1 MSIQLDA
8 TTPVKI
14 TAKATD
20 KEGNIVDV
28 PVGDITLTAET
39 LTGDFGTM
47 HDDNDTFNPGTAGS
61 TGVIRATATLDGTAL
76 EAEVEVLLVPGA
88 PSTLNLAFAPEV

>member
-20 KEGNIVDV
+20 KEGNLVDV
-28 PVGDITLTAET
+28 AVGEITLTAET
-39 LTGDFGTM
+39 LTGEFGEM
-47 HDDNDTFNPGTAGS
+47 NDANDTFNPGTAGS
-61 TGVIRATATLDGTAL
+61 TGIIRATTVVDGMNL
-76 EAEVEVLLVPGA
+76 EAEVEVMLVPGA